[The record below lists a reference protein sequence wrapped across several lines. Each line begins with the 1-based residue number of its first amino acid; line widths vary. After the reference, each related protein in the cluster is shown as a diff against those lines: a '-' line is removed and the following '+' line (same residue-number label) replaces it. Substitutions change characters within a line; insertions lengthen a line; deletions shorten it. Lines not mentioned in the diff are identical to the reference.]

1 MSGKIKKQKTKI
13 EQFSD
18 LLETLSNTEDKK
30 KFLWKESYQNA
41 IDDREN
47 ANILLVD
54 LIKVSINN
62 STNHLQFGTLMAKYL
77 ERMSKSNDQ
86 ILKLAELIAKEEE
99 KSPAAA
105 EREAAKAK
113 EAELSPK
120 AAAAAEAK
128 KPIVIKPKKG
138 E

>member
-62 STNHLQFGTLMAKYL
+62 STNHLQFGNLMSKYI
-77 ERMSKSNDQ
+77 ERMSKANDQ
-86 ILKLAELIAKEEE
+86 ILKLAEILSKEMQEQQISDDE
-99 KSPAAA
+99 IFDK
-105 EREAAKAK
+105 
-113 EAELSPK
+113 
-120 AAAAAEAK
+120 
-128 KPIVIKPKKG
+128 IIK
-138 E
+138 